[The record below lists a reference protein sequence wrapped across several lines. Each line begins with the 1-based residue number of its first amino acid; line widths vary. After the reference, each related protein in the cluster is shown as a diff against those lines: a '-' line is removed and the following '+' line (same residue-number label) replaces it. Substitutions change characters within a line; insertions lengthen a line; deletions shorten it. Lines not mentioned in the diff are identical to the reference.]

1 MRFVF
6 LVTLLA
12 LAACCQVA
20 DAGPFQRL
28 FGHCRGNGCS
38 SGNTVAWPVMTTNT
52 YQPPAAYYPA
62 QAGIQDGGCTN
73 GTCSRR

>member
-12 LAACCQVA
+12 LVACCQVA

-38 SGNTVAWPVMTTNT
+38 SGNTIACYPVNA
-52 YQPPAAYYPA
+52 YQPPAAYYPS
-62 QAGIQDGGCTN
+62 QAGIQSGGCTN